1 MKIGKQKLKVI
12 KSWLKMILYGLEYLH
27 KQDIILTNLN
37 CGRIFY
43 NGNNGIVCIGEIYLS
58 SKIYQMI
65 FFDNINSNLD
75 SGSLLLNFSVF
86 YFLCFVLL
94 ILF

>member
-27 KQDIILTNLN
+27 KQEIFLKNLN

-43 NGNNGIVCIGEIYLS
+43 NGNNGIVSIGEIYMA

-65 FFDNINSNLD
+65 FYDNINSNLD
-75 SGSLLLNFSVF
+75 SGNNK
-86 YFLCFVLL
+86 FLVN
-94 ILF
+94 

>member
-1 MKIGKQKLKVI
+1 MKIGKQKLKVV

-27 KQDIILTNLN
+27 KQDIVLKNLN

-43 NGNNGIVCIGEIYLS
+43 NGNNGIVSIGEIYMA

-65 FFDNINSNLD
+65 FYDNVNSNLD
-75 SGSLLLNFSVF
+75 SGKYLSYEYKLFINILL
-86 YFLCFVLL
+86 
-94 ILF
+94 

>member
-1 MKIGKQKLKVI
+1 MKIGKQKLKVV

-27 KQDIILTNLN
+27 KQDIVLKNLN

-43 NGNNGIVCIGEIYLS
+43 NGNNGIVSIGEIYMA

-65 FFDNINSNLD
+65 FYDNINSNLD
-75 SGSLLLNFSVF
+75 SGKYLSKYSNKQKNF
-86 YFLCFVLL
+86 
-94 ILF
+94 